1 MPRCD
6 ICEKDKPVVH
16 RTAPKGQ
23 KGMWACNKCHPTLLN
38 AEPINK
44 DSQEIAN
51 MIVNSK
57 PNTK

>member
-6 ICEKDKPVVH
+6 ICEKNKDVVH

-23 KGMWACNKCHPTLLN
+23 KGMWACTECHQTLLN

-44 DSQEIAN
+44 ESEKIAN
-51 MIVNSK
+51 IIVENK
-57 PNTK
+57 KR